1 MKWGMLDMQSKI
13 SLVSKEIWKTILR
26 SVGWVAIVYF
36 LGLFI
41 LVPLDILMTASKF
54 EEHQYIYRAE
64 NLFRYNAEIQSI
76 LTIALPVLLA
86 IFLFRFL
93 HVKHFSDF
101 MHSLPIKRER
111 LYHIFTLLG
120 AVILI
125 TPVILNAII
134 LIIIYRPFNLHEFLT
149 MSDIF
154 QWLGLTIMFNL
165 VIYMASVFVAMLTGL
180 SVVQG
185 GLTYI
190 LLLLPIGLII
200 LFGFNLPF
208 YLYGFPEQYFMAS
221 KIESFSPLV
230 AMSLISGRPI
240 GWVEI
245 IIYILL
251 IFILYGLSLWIYKQ
265 RRLEAVSQALIFPFM
280 KPIFKYGATFCSM
293 LLGGMYFGQMGGGIF
308 WLIAGYLFGS
318 ILGYFIAEMVLQK
331 SWRIIIHIRGFLIYV
346 SAMAV
351 LFMLFQ
357 FDFTQYEKNIPF
369 TSEIERVHFGNS
381 YYRFTDTE
389 AEPYYLEDTDN
400 IELIRRLHKE
410 IVANKG
416 NNTISRDSAFFVYEL
431 KNGKRIVRNYE
442 IDKNKYAQYY
452 KLIYESPEYKRAT
465 NEIFQVKEG
474 QIEKI
479 SIQPYGPISKRSTIV
494 DPSEMEEAIS
504 ILKDEI
510 NQATY
515 EEMQDHRDAYSVIE
529 ILQRNDKTVTMEWRV
544 SYKKFEQ
551 WLAEKGILENARIN
565 ASDIDTLYI
574 APKEQLDIDYSGYS
588 HEEVFKQMESSGN
601 VLKVTDK
608 TMLET
613 TLKDTKG
620 YIDGPYVVAI
630 KYKNDRYIDIK
641 SFSSEYVPDFV
652 KSYFE

>member
-1 MKWGMLDMQSKI
+1 MQSKI

>member
-1 MKWGMLDMQSKI
+1 MQSKI
-13 SLVSKEIWKTILR
+13 SLVSKEMWKTILR

-41 LVPLDILMTASKF
+41 AVPLEILMTESKF
-54 EEHQYIYRAE
+54 EEHLYFQRAK
-64 NLFRYNAEIQSI
+64 NLFEYNAEIQSI
-76 LTIALPVLLA
+76 LSIALPVLLA

-93 HVKHFSDF
+93 QVKHFSDF

-111 LYHIFTLLG
+111 IYHVFTLFG

-125 TPVILNAII
+125 TPVILNALII
-134 LIIIYRPFNLHEFLT
+134 LIIYGPLNLHEFLT
-149 MSDIF
+149 ISDVF
-154 QWLGLTIMFNL
+154 QWLGITIMFNL
-165 VIYMASVFVAMLTGL
+165 VIYMVSVFVAMITGL

-208 YLYGFPEQYFMAS
+208 YLYGFPEQYFMEN

-230 AMSLISGRPI
+230 ALSLISRRPI
-240 GWVEI
+240 GWGEI

-251 IFILYGLSLWIYKQ
+251 IFILYGLSLWVYKQ

-293 LLGGMYFGQMGGGIF
+293 LLGGMYFGKMGGGAF

-346 SAMAV
+346 CAMAV
-351 LFMLFQ
+351 LFVLFQ
-357 FDFTQYEKNIPF
+357 LDFTQYEKNIPY

-381 YYRFTDTE
+381 YYHFNNTE

-400 IELIRRLHKE
+400 IELLRRLHKE

-416 NNTISRDSAFFVYEL
+416 DNTSSRESAFFVYEL

-442 IDKNKYAQYY
+442 IDKNKYAQFY
-452 KLIYESPEYKRAT
+452 KLIYESPEYKRVT

-474 QIEKI
+474 QIEKVT
-479 SIQPYGPISKRSTIV
+479 IQPYGPVSKRSIIV

-515 EEMQDHRDAYSVIE
+515 EEMQDNRDAYSVIE
-529 ILQRNDKTVTMEWRV
+529 ILQRNDKTVMMEWRV

-551 WLAEKGILENARIN
+551 WLAEKGLLENARIN
-565 ASDIDTLYI
+565 ASDIDTAYI
-574 APKEQLDIDYSGYS
+574 APKDELDIDYRGYS

-601 VLKVTDK
+601 ILKVTDK

-630 KYKNDRYIDIK
+630 KYNNDRYIDIK
-641 SFSSEYVPDFV
+641 SFSSDNVPDFV
-652 KSYFE
+652 KQYFE